1 MAGTYAIIVAAG
13 RGARFGGGIP
23 KQYRMLAGRRPF
35 PLRWEAVPGDLGRR
49 KDRAEAFARA
59 WRRWLGPSE
68 LLFTHRTEAGRDALA
83 LAGSQPVDY
92 ETSPRRVWV

>member
-1 MAGTYAIIVAAG
+1 VGPTRHAQGQSLRLPAFPG
-13 RGARFGGGIP
+13 RWRRY
-23 KQYRMLAGRRPF
+23 QELA
-35 PLRWEAVPGDLGRR
+35 LEAFERDREAGRR

-59 WRRWLGPSE
+59 WRRWLGPTE

-92 ETSPRRVWV
+92 ETSTRKVWV